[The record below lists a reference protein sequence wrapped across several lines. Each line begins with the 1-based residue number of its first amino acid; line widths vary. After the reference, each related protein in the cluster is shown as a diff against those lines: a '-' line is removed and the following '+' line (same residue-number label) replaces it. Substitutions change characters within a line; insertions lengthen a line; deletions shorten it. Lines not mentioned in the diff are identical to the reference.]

1 MPIYQYNGQH
11 YDIATDDPD
20 EAKRKI
26 LASLPP
32 EKGVGDRV
40 KDFGKSAASL
50 ADTALN
56 AVTGTLDYAAYPV
69 ARAFGRTP
77 EQATAE
83 TTSPKDVVGRA
94 FGITQDPAYQNEASR
109 RGMAAVG
116 QGIENYAVKPIASV
130 TGLPEQDVSSMV
142 NTGML
147 GLAPMAGR
155 AGSAVGRGAY
165 ATEQAITSGAQA
177 VGGAVKATAQ
187 APFQAAKGA
196 FNAATGGETALA
208 PLGKTYVTPEGARL
222 FREGRIDIPTL
233 ESSQYTRPI
242 GELPTGAIDRAA
254 LKVAGNQIPLAGKGA
269 QAFGERVMTDYIA
282 NPYKAAVDIGL
293 PLLTGGVV
301 PPIYALGRGI
311 QAGADMRLAGKGFD
325 PSLQQQVGA
334 AKAQQAF
341 QAPMPP
347 QLGYNPTPAAGPVA
361 PETMYATQSGQVGTN
376 LPQVGQAALAEKYP
390 PYTPTTA
397 PVTPAQTSQQAAA
410 ARIQQTTPVIS
421 AEQQVKIDQVRARA
435 QAQEE
440 TARAAR
446 VAALQQRAQAAGGYT
461 PPQAPAPVAGPVAP
475 AGMPAT
481 PPTTP
486 VSSLDR
492 LRGQLT
498 PQTPE
503 QLAAVE
509 AYNART
515 PADKAKATREANKRA
530 AAEQQAAEAQRQKI
544 IEQNRIKIQSQ
555 DDAFSQP
562 GSHDRPLTH
571 DDAMAKITWDKTKNQ
586 PTTVYGTGTYNNAPA
601 IWKRNPDGSGYIETF
616 TGIRNEPAVTWEFNK
631 VGNNLEVKQ
640 IYHARDQQI
649 TWENGK
655 VIKYFDEGKNK
666 LPTTSPDWPAPIFE
680 DKLKQIKSPGSK

>member
-11 YDIATDDPD
+11 YDIATDDPE

-26 LASLPP
+26 MASLPP
-32 EKGVGDRV
+32 EKGAIDYV

-56 AVTGTLDYAAYPV
+56 TVTGTLDYAAYPV
-69 ARAFGRTP
+69 ARAFGRSP

-109 RGMAAVG
+109 RIMGGIG
-116 QGIENYAVKPIASV
+116 QGIDQYAVKPLTRVS
-130 TGLPEQDVSSMV
+130 GLPEQDVSSMV
-142 NTGML
+142 NSAML
-147 GLAPMAGR
+147 GLAPVAGR

-165 ATEQAITSGAQA
+165 ATEQAITGGAQA
-177 VGGAVKATAQ
+177 VGSGVKTTAM

-222 FREGRIDIPTL
+222 FREGKIDVATV
-233 ESSQYTRPI
+233 ESPQYTRPI

-269 QAFGERVMTDYIA
+269 QAFGERVMSDYIA

-293 PLLTGGVV
+293 PFITGGAV
-301 PPIYALGRGI
+301 PPIYALGRGV

-325 PSLQQQVGA
+325 PGLQQQI
-334 AKAQQAF
+334 AQATTQQVF
-341 QAPMPP
+341 QPSQTPRLP
-347 QLGYNPTPAAGPVA
+347 YNPTPAGPVA
-361 PETMYATQSGQVGTN
+361 PETMYATPGGQVGTN
-376 LPQVGQAALAEKYP
+376 LPQVGQAALNERYP
-390 PYTPTTA
+390 PYTPPPA
-397 PVTPAQTSQQAAA
+397 PTPAQQAQAAAA
-410 ARIQQTTPVIS
+410 ARITQSPSQALGATAKGQEIAAVLEQRRQ
-421 AEQQVKIDQVRARA
+421 AELAKK
-435 QAQEE
+435 
-440 TARAAR
+440 
-446 VAALQQRAQAAGGYT
+446 QQRWAAAGVKLPEDT
-461 PPQAPAPVAGPVAP
+461 PTAPVAGPVTPTEVPAAP
-475 AGMPAT
+475 TA
-481 PPTTP
+481 P

-492 LRGQLT
+492 LRGQLN
-498 PQTPE
+498 PMTPE
-503 QLAAVE
+503 EQAAVDTYL
-509 AYNART
+509 AKT

-562 GSHDRPLTH
+562 GSYDRPLKH
-571 DDAMAKITWDKTKNQ
+571 DDAMAKITWDNTKNQ

-640 IYHARDQQI
+640 IYHTRDQQI

>member
-11 YDIATDDPD
+11 YDIATDDPE

-32 EKGVGDRV
+32 EKGAIDYV

-56 AVTGTLDYAAYPV
+56 TVTGTLDYAAYPV
-69 ARAFGRTP
+69 ARAFGRSP

-109 RGMAAVG
+109 RIMGGIG
-116 QGIENYAVKPIASV
+116 QGIDQYAVKPLTRVS
-130 TGLPEQDVSSMV
+130 GLPEQDVSSMV
-142 NTGML
+142 NSAML
-147 GLAPMAGR
+147 GLAPVAGR

-165 ATEQAITSGAQA
+165 ATEQAITGGAQA
-177 VGGAVKATAQ
+177 VGSGVKTTAM

-222 FREGRIDIPTL
+222 FREGKIDVATV
-233 ESSQYTRPI
+233 ESPQYTRPI

-269 QAFGERVMTDYIA
+269 QAFGERVMSDYIA

-293 PLLTGGVV
+293 PFITGGAV
-301 PPIYALGRGI
+301 PPIYALGRGV

-325 PSLQQQVGA
+325 PGLQQQIA
-334 AKAQQAF
+334 QAKTQQVF
-341 QAPMPP
+341 QPSQTPRLP
-347 QLGYNPTPAAGPVA
+347 YNPTPAGPVA
-361 PETMYATQSGQVGTN
+361 PETMYATPGGQVGTN
-376 LPQVGQAALAEKYP
+376 LPQVGQAALNERYP
-390 PYTPTTA
+390 PYTPPPA
-397 PVTPAQTSQQAAA
+397 PTPAQQAQAAAA
-410 ARIQQTTPVIS
+410 ARITQSPSQALGATAKGQEIAAVLEQRRQ
-421 AEQQVKIDQVRARA
+421 AELAKK
-435 QAQEE
+435 
-440 TARAAR
+440 
-446 VAALQQRAQAAGGYT
+446 QQRWAAAGVKLPEDT
-461 PPQAPAPVAGPVAP
+461 PTAPVAGPVTPTEVPAAP
-475 AGMPAT
+475 TA
-481 PPTTP
+481 P

-492 LRGQLT
+492 LRGQLN
-498 PQTPE
+498 PMTPE
-503 QLAAVE
+503 EQAAVDTYL
-509 AYNART
+509 AKT

-530 AAEQQAAEAQRQKI
+530 AAEQQAVEAQRQKI

-555 DDAFSQP
+555 DDEFSQP
-562 GSHDRPLTH
+562 GSYDRPLTH

-640 IYHARDQQI
+640 IYHTRDQQI

>member
-11 YDIATDDPD
+11 YDIATDDPE

-26 LASLPP
+26 MASLPP
-32 EKGVGDRV
+32 EKGAIDYV

-56 AVTGTLDYAAYPV
+56 TVTGTLDYAAYPV
-69 ARAFGRTP
+69 ARAFGRSP

-109 RGMAAVG
+109 RIMGGIG
-116 QGIENYAVKPIASV
+116 QGIDQYAVKPLTRVS
-130 TGLPEQDVSSMV
+130 GLPEQDVSSMV
-142 NTGML
+142 NSAML
-147 GLAPMAGR
+147 GLAPVAGR

-165 ATEQAITSGAQA
+165 ATEQAITGGAQA
-177 VGGAVKATAQ
+177 VGSGVKTTAM

-222 FREGRIDIPTL
+222 FREGKIDVATV
-233 ESSQYTRPI
+233 ESPQYTRPI

-269 QAFGERVMTDYIA
+269 QAFGERVMSDYIA

-293 PLLTGGVV
+293 PFITGGAV
-301 PPIYALGRGI
+301 PPIYALGRGV

-325 PSLQQQVGA
+325 PGLQQQIA
-334 AKAQQAF
+334 QAKTQQVF
-341 QAPMPP
+341 QPSQTPRLP
-347 QLGYNPTPAAGPVA
+347 YNPTPAGPVA
-361 PETMYATQSGQVGTN
+361 PETMYATPGGQVGTN
-376 LPQVGQAALAEKYP
+376 LPQVGQAALNERYP
-390 PYTPTTA
+390 PYTPPPA
-397 PVTPAQTSQQAAA
+397 PTPAQQAQAAAA
-410 ARIQQTTPVIS
+410 ARITQSPSQALGATAKGQEIAAVLEQRRQ
-421 AEQQVKIDQVRARA
+421 AELAKK
-435 QAQEE
+435 
-440 TARAAR
+440 
-446 VAALQQRAQAAGGYT
+446 QQRWAAAGVKLPEDT
-461 PPQAPAPVAGPVAP
+461 PTAPVAGPVTPTEVPAAP
-475 AGMPAT
+475 TA
-481 PPTTP
+481 P

-492 LRGQLT
+492 LRGQLN
-498 PQTPE
+498 PMTPE
-503 QLAAVE
+503 EQAAVDTYL
-509 AYNART
+509 AKT

-562 GSHDRPLTH
+562 GSYDRPLKH
-571 DDAMAKITWDKTKNQ
+571 DDAMAKITWDNTKNQ

-640 IYHARDQQI
+640 IYHTRDQQI

>member
-1 MPIYQYNGQH
+1 M
-11 YDIATDDPD
+11 
-20 EAKRKI
+20 
-26 LASLPP
+26 
-32 EKGVGDRV
+32 VGI
-40 KDFGKSAASL
+40 
-50 ADTALN
+50 
-56 AVTGTLDYAAYPV
+56 GTLAAGPLVPKV
-69 ARAFGRTP
+69 AGT
-77 EQATAE
+77 
-83 TTSPKDVVGRA
+83 VGR
-94 FGITQDPAYQNEASR
+94 
-109 RGMAAVG
+109 
-116 QGIENYAVKPIASV
+116 
-130 TGLPEQDVSSMV
+130 
-142 NTGML
+142 
-147 GLAPMAGR
+147 
-155 AGSAVGRGAY
+155 
-165 ATEQAITSGAQA
+165 GAQA
-177 VGGAVKATAQ
+177 VGGAVKTTAQ

-222 FREGRIDIPTL
+222 FREGKIDIATV
-233 ESSQYTRPI
+233 ESPQYTRPI

-254 LKVAGNQIPLAGKGA
+254 LKVAGNQIPVAGKGA

-293 PLLTGGVV
+293 PLLTGGTV

-325 PSLQQQVGA
+325 PGLQQQIA
-334 AKAQQAF
+334 QAKTQQVF
-341 QAPMPP
+341 QPSQTPRLP
-347 QLGYNPTPAAGPVA
+347 YNPTPAGPVA
-361 PETMYATQSGQVGTN
+361 PETMYATPGGQVGTN
-376 LPQVGQAALAEKYP
+376 LPQVGQAALNERYP
-390 PYTPTTA
+390 PYTPPPA
-397 PVTPAQTSQQAAA
+397 PTPAQQAQAAAA
-410 ARIQQTTPVIS
+410 ARITQSPSQALGATAKGQEIAAVLEQRRQ
-421 AEQQVKIDQVRARA
+421 AELAKK
-435 QAQEE
+435 
-440 TARAAR
+440 
-446 VAALQQRAQAAGGYT
+446 QQRWAAAGVKLPEDT
-461 PPQAPAPVAGPVAP
+461 PTAPVAGPVTPTEVPAAP
-475 AGMPAT
+475 AA
-481 PPTTP
+481 P

-492 LRGQLT
+492 LRGQLN
-498 PQTPE
+498 PMTPE
-503 QLAAVE
+503 EQAAVDTYL
-509 AYNART
+509 AKT

-562 GSHDRPLTH
+562 GSYDRPLKH
-571 DDAMAKITWDKTKNQ
+571 DDAMAKITWDNTKNQ

-640 IYHARDQQI
+640 IYHTRDQQI